1 MKEIQN
7 TKVIGTVAVFAF
19 IIGLVTLAVA
29 FLSDADDASSLAQKK
44 YMFKASGL
52 ILALAVI
59 LCVLLWQISRNKKK
73 QKKRYHAVHWE
84 NGRVSKEE

>member
-7 TKVIGTVAVFAF
+7 TKVIGSIAAFALV
-19 IIGLVTLAVA
+19 IGLITLVIA

-44 YMFKASGL
+44 YMFKTAGL
-52 ILALAVI
+52 VLAFAVA
-59 LCVLLWQISRNKKK
+59 LFVLMWQVSRNKKK
-73 QKKRYHAVHWE
+73 QKNRYHAVHWD